1 MLPPSRR
8 QAQAIPGRDKNGTV
22 RLPLSGMED
31 KLSAASTPL
40 KFFRLRNLKI
50 NPLDGAGH
58 PTPGLGMRASRAAAQ
73 ATALAVERKFTAS
86 LLSHP
91 ARSSVAP
98 SRLSKNKPKTPP
110 AQLKRINDG
119 SR

>member
-1 MLPPSRR
+1 M
-8 QAQAIPGRDKNGTV
+8 RDDSETSIVGHGGQIICSEHAAEV
-22 RLPLSGMED
+22 LSIEE
-31 KLSAASTPL
+31 A
-40 KFFRLRNLKI
+40 KI
-50 NPLDGAGH
+50 SPLDGAGH
-58 PTPGLGMRASRAAAQ
+58 PTPGSGMRANRASAQ

-110 AQLKRINDG
+110 AQLTRINDG